1 VTARR
6 SGLVVAA
13 VALIGLAIAIYLT
26 ATKLAGGLPV
36 CGVVSGCED
45 VANSQYSDT
54 FGIPT
59 AAYGVV
65 YSAVIAVLGLAW
77 WRLGDRRA
85 ILVAYGLGLF
95 ASLFVVYLT
104 YLELFVIRATCVWC
118 VGYGVTVIGGW
129 IVVTVILRAAPDR
142 A

>member
-1 VTARR
+1 MTARR

>member
-85 ILVAYGLGLF
+85 ILAAYGLGLF

-118 VGYGVTVIGGW
+118 VGYGISVIGGW
-129 IVVTVILRAAPDR
+129 VLVAVILRAAPDR

>member
-1 VTARR
+1 M
-6 SGLVVAA
+6 AA
-13 VALIGLAIAIYLT
+13 VALVGLAIAIYLT

-36 CGVVSGCED
+36 CGVLSGCED

-85 ILVAYGLGLF
+85 ILAAYGLGLF

-118 VGYGVTVIGGW
+118 VGYGITVIGGW
-129 IVVTVILRAAPDR
+129 VLSTVILRAAPDR